1 MGVKLSTPGD
11 IIHVRRRD
19 LGITK
24 AQAARMA
31 GLSDSEWRDI
41 ERGGKRPS
49 DEALAA
55 IARVLRLDAA
65 KLKLRYP

>member
-24 AQAARMA
+24 GEAARMA
-31 GLSDSEWRDI
+31 GLSDTQWRDI

-55 IARVLRLDAA
+55 IARVLRLDGA